1 MSAQATIR
9 FVDREFLVDFGPE
22 SPFRDFATP
31 FRLFGMV
38 EIRETPAGTSV
49 RWDPEEVDPLTLE
62 RAITAV
68 EKAQTPIRF
77 DWFKVAWFTETHE
90 FATHAVK
97 RMRAIAQYCGTDL
110 LPTTITRPISD
121 SPIRGRL
128 DDLQRDYMRF
138 SKHISV
144 STYDERSNSLPVVHC
159 GVHSVMA
166 RLTGPGSDNLTDRW
180 RDFAEN
186 RRFDNHMARQYEGM
200 LSSGKGRVDH
210 VVAPVMTPYCAE
222 PIWYSYRRAAVPVH
236 HDGEHAV
243 AVICSPGPVNIEM
256 LGWSG
261 SR

>member
-38 EIRETPAGTSV
+38 EIRETAAGTSV

-62 RAITAV
+62 RAIAAV

-77 DWFKVAWFTETHE
+77 DWFKVAWFTETH
-90 FATHAVK
+90 ATAAEAME
-97 RMRAIAQYCGTDL
+97 RMRSIAQYCGTEL
-110 LPTTITRPISD
+110 LPTTITRPIPHV
-121 SPIRGRL
+121 PIRSRL

-138 SKHISV
+138 ANHISV
-144 STYDERSNSLPVVHC
+144 STFDERSNSLPVVHC
-159 GVHSVMA
+159 GPQSVMA
-166 RLTGPGSDNLTDRW
+166 RLTGPGCDDPTERW
-180 RDFAEN
+180 LDHAEN
-186 RRFDNHMARQYEGM
+186 QRFDKHMVRQYQGM
-200 LSSGKGRVDH
+200 LSSGEGRVDH
-210 VVAPVMTPYCAE
+210 IVAPVMTPYCAE
-222 PIWYSYRRAAVPVH
+222 PVWYSYRRAAVPVRH
-236 HDGEHAV
+236 EGEHAV